1 MKWKSMPVFLF
12 CTWTIGDPI
21 TCGLHL
27 ESVLGGNPWLL
38 QIFKVKML
46 VLSICY
52 SVSGGL
58 SGPRGS
64 RFPGCRSMK
73 HSSSS
78 SKTLL
83 KGSWDSVTRVIN

>member
-52 SVSGGL
+52 SVSGGRAF
-58 SGPRGS
+58 GPKGFKVS
-64 RFPGCRSMK
+64 WLQK
-73 HSSSS
+73 HE
-78 SKTLL
+78 TLKL
-83 KGSWDSVTRVIN
+83 FIQNLT